1 MKRLSVAKLT
11 DRVWCGGAK
20 LTELVV
26 TKGWGRQH
34 VGMELLVKELGRLRV
49 GRWMPAQEMDGGNSA
64 CPTV

>member
-1 MKRLSVAKLT
+1 MKRLSMAKLR

-34 VGMELLVKELGRLRV
+34 MGMELLVKGLGRLRV
-49 GRWMPAQEMDGGNSA
+49 GG
-64 CPTV
+64 

>member
-1 MKRLSVAKLT
+1 MKSVSVAKLT

-20 LTELVV
+20 LTELAV

-49 GRWMPAQEMDGGNSA
+49 GRWMPAQQSKRTER
-64 CPTV
+64 TLH

>member
-20 LTELVV
+20 LTELAV

-49 GRWMPAQEMDGGNSA
+49 G
-64 CPTV
+64 

>member
-1 MKRLSVAKLT
+1 MAKFT

-20 LTELVV
+20 LTELAV

-49 GRWMPAQEMDGGNSA
+49 G
-64 CPTV
+64 

>member
-20 LTELVV
+20 LTELAV

-49 GRWMPAQEMDGGNSA
+49 GRWMPAQQSKRTER
-64 CPTV
+64 TLH